1 MPEHLPSHVL
11 RHGNV
16 HCLQLRR
23 WVRSVD
29 FLCGDFRHRHWLLN
43 GRGLRHVR
51 SSFHHLRQD
60 PQHKNSDLFDLF
72 DLACDVIHAVALL
85 LFLTSKHK
93 DFNHESGFLKELTTE
108 LLLLLPSNWS
118 SGCFSK
124 YATNAFT
131 SGPGHDFKMWICGTA
146 CAATMR
152 DFIVPRRMLGS
163 QVVVSWLCCGAWS
176 VSYPQLPWQARHG
189 CIVGIDRDP
198 PRQGGGSTRGPAL
211 ACVLAVACCTAH
223 VVASVDGGCVV

>member
-1 MPEHLPSHVL
+1 MAQSAFAHDLLHHRQSMGTGHFPRSVAEHYRHTNGPSLALEHALNTFRVMSC
-11 RHGNV
+11 GMGTSTV
-16 HCLQLRR
+16 LQLRR

-29 FLCGDFRHRHWLLN
+29 FLCGDFRHRHWLSN

-152 DFIVPRRMLGS
+152 DFIVP
-163 QVVVSWLCCGAWS
+163 
-176 VSYPQLPWQARHG
+176 
-189 CIVGIDRDP
+189 
-198 PRQGGGSTRGPAL
+198 
-211 ACVLAVACCTAH
+211 
-223 VVASVDGGCVV
+223 